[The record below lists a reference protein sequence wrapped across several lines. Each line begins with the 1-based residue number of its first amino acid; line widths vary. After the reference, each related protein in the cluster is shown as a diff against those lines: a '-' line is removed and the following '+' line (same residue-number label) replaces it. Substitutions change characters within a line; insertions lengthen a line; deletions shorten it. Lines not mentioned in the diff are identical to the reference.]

1 MADSRPW
8 FSLFRPIGGNV
19 SHLCQVYNHALSECH
34 IKKEPSYIQFW
45 EKYILQV
52 QVISYR

>member
-19 SHLCQVYNHALSECH
+19 SHECQVYNHALSECH